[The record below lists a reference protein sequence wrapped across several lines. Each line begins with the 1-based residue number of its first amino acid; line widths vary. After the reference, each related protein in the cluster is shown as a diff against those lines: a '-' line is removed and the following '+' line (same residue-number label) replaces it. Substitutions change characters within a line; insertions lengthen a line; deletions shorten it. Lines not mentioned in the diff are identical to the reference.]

1 MCHAASTKRES
12 TQRPK
17 RRQAGGALL
26 ISMFLMAAMAL
37 IGLASLDT
45 VMRDRQ
51 VAGYSSLS
59 SNAMY
64 AADAGLAESLDVI
77 RTDIVGAALTA
88 GDCLATPVPTNT
100 LPNGSAYG
108 PDPTSG
114 TNQICMLATAEPC
127 LDSSI
132 ELGQPI
138 YLNTVWNVRTQG
150 TAAAG
155 ATARIQATA
164 ERCHAFNN

>member
-1 MCHAASTKRES
+1 MKRSHPTRNHEARSASRRERGS
-12 TQRPK
+12 
-17 RRQAGGALL
+17 ALL
-26 ISMFLMAAMAL
+26 ISMMLMAGMAL

-51 VAGYSSLS
+51 VAGFSGLATT
-59 SNAMY
+59 AMY
-64 AADAGLAESLDVI
+64 AADAGLAESLEIV
-77 RTDIVGAALTA
+77 RTEVVSAALTA
-88 GDCLATPVPTNT
+88 GDCMTTPVPTNT
-100 LPNGSAYG
+100 LPNGTSYG

-114 TNQICMLATAEPC
+114 TNQICMLAVGDPC

-138 YLNTVWNVRTQG
+138 YLYTTWNIRTQG
-150 TAAAG
+150 SAPAG
-155 ATARIQATA
+155 ATARLQATA